1 MKQIRKLG
9 RMKLFWLGLMCLFP
23 MLGHAEGDTLRLGL
37 DDCIAMARRQSV
49 DAAVALGELKSAY
62 WEWRSYKA
70 NLLPEMSMSANVPT
84 YNKRYSTYQR
94 EDGTHSYVRNDYME
108 LDGSVYVSQKI
119 GLTGATL
126 SVESS
131 LDWLRQMSGE
141 TSGGRNQFM
150 SMPIALTLSQPLFG
164 VNSVKWDRRI
174 EPVRYREA
182 KA

>member
-1 MKQIRKLG
+1 MNSKAL
-9 RMKLFWLGLMCLFP
+9 CLAAT
-23 MLGHAEGDTLRLGL
+23 LLLSASAHADSHMLRLTL

-70 NLLPEMSMSANVPT
+70 NLLPEVSLSANVPT

-108 LDGSVYVSQKI
+108 LDGSLFVSQKI
-119 GLTGATL
+119 WPTGGTL

-131 LDWLRQMSGE
+131 LNWLRQMSG
-141 TSGGRNQFM
+141 TTDGNRNQFIRNFRL
-150 SMPIALTLSQPLFG
+150 SMYQ
-164 VNSVKWDRRI
+164 SVI
-174 EPVRYREA
+174 PEVPG
-182 KA
+182 